1 MSKIPKLYAMCRK
14 LKPNTSVEVYQMGFP
29 SVWQKKLELI
39 WQKNNPGK
47 SVDNNNHYTTNLNA
61 MLYPLLPDLLKANA
75 IPVKKAQANWL
86 VSKNP
91 FTTKDRDKIFLITKI
106 WIRDNF
112 MKKGQEKSEQKKSEK
127 DREIEQLAEKLLAS
141 MNPEDLD
148 IDDSLSVKCLVDSSG
163 AVLEDNYND
172 AYKILPALIA
182 SYLAGK
188 TITIHGK
195 PLKLYRIHSGPEQYV
210 MTAPIESSKSEDTF
224 SYVFSFKPQ
233 SMPLDPV
240 GYLNIDLSIRSWI
253 RKIWKD
259 QVFLKQAISAHVRVR
274 EDQYMQIPISYNKG
288 INWANGYYEAFRIGK
303 GEALPAASEVLL
315 SPGKYQDKI
324 LLPYKNGRN
333 REGFSAP
340 KVRSGVPNLDKEAI
354 MKELDVLL
362 EDFIVS
368 EPIITTRFDPP
379 DNFQDFKT
387 RLRANASEYGSRAEY
402 VPTAL
407 ERQRLFRQ
415 WMKQCLEPE
424 KIHPSGTLNIEIYSN
439 WNVPEYDVVRDKL
452 VAQLTDELGLGN
464 PDLDS
469 EFNIILSQYN
479 AADFSDPLENDSCE
493 SRRLKIKDRLGKTEV
508 MTICLF
514 VLPDKDRFVEGKDPY
529 RAIKKGFMDTQR
541 LIQFIT
547 PEYGKVKDDLP
558 EEEQDEED
566 KKKKPTVDHRVK
578 SAIYDLYRAC
588 GLVTMRDPSA
598 DPGINKKKNILLKD
612 TPSFRYLQMPC
623 FGFYVA
629 TAVLPN
635 GKGKKSNKK
644 IKIPLIIRH
653 DFLEGRTRVYCEE
666 FSRSTVN
673 LFQANFEIYRL
684 VDESVDRLFNISGE
698 PVAQLIADLLD
709 QDDLKETGAILLAE
723 TSWSTKEC
731 WAGLNNKSLSKYEY
745 VEDYIPKSLPLEKK
759 GSGREIRKSLI
770 GSGLRVFRVRV
781 NDEVPD
787 YYLLQDTDGV
797 ETHGSSRGVFP
808 YNKVFWGMS
817 PKPHQ
822 GPYDKSL
829 TQSKLTHSN
838 NEYKERQIVELF
850 PVQLQKG
857 DSAEEFACYVDLL
870 RRISVQF
877 RDKDHTLATN
887 LPLVLHL
894 GQKLEENILV

>member
-29 SVWQKKLELI
+29 AAWQKELQVI
-39 WQKNNPGK
+39 WQKTHPGK
-47 SVDNNNHYTTNLNA
+47 SVDEKNHYTTNLNA
-61 MLYPLLPDLLKANA
+61 MLYPLLPDLLKGNA
-75 IPVKKAQANWL
+75 IPVKKAQPNWL
-86 VSKNP
+86 LSQKP
-91 FTTKDRDKIFLITKI
+91 FTTKDREKIFLITKI
-106 WIRDNF
+106 WIRNTF
-112 MKKGQEKSEQKKSEK
+112 MPKDQKNSEK
-127 DREIEQLAEKLLAS
+127 DREVEQLAEELLSS
-141 MNPEDLD
+141 MKAEDLD
-148 IDDSLSVKCLVDSSG
+148 IDDSLSVECLVDSTG
-163 AVLEDNYND
+163 EILD
-172 AYKILPALIA
+172 AGYKILPALIA

-195 PLKLYRIHSGPEQYV
+195 PLKLYRIHSGATQYV
-210 MTAPIESSKSEDTF
+210 MTAPIESSKSVDTF
-224 SYVFSFKPQ
+224 SYVFSFNPQ
-233 SMPLDPV
+233 SMPLDPA

-253 RKIWKD
+253 RKIWKERIY
-259 QVFLKQAISAHVRVR
+259 LNQAISAHVRVR
-274 EDQYMQIPISYNKG
+274 ENQYMQIPIRYNKG
-288 INWANGYYEAFRIGK
+288 INWENGYPEAFRIGK
-303 GEALPAASEVLL
+303 GEALPEALEVLQ
-315 SPGKYQDKI
+315 SPGKYQDEI

-340 KVRSGVPNLDKEAI
+340 RVRSGVPNLDKEAI

-362 EDFIVS
+362 EDFIVA

-379 DNFQDFKT
+379 KKFQDFKN
-387 RLRANASEYGSRAEY
+387 RLRANAIEYGSKEEY

-439 WNVPEYDVVRDKL
+439 WKVPKSDVVRDKL
-452 VAQLTDELGLGN
+452 VTQLTDELGLGN
-464 PDLDS
+464 PELDS
-469 EFNIILSQYN
+469 EFNIVLSQYD
-479 AADFSDPLENDSCE
+479 AADFSDPLGNDSCE
-493 SRRLKIKDRLGKTEV
+493 SRRWKIKDRLGKAEV

-514 VLPDKDRFVEGKDPY
+514 VLPDKDRFDEEKDPY

-547 PEYGKVKDDLP
+547 PEYGKAKDDLP
-558 EEEQDEED
+558 EEEKDEED

-588 GLVTMRDPSA
+588 GLVTMRDPSS
-598 DPGINKKKNILLKD
+598 DPGINKQNNTLLRD

-653 DFLEGRTRVYCEE
+653 DFLEGTTRVYCEK

-673 LFQANFEIYRL
+673 LFQANFEIYKL
-684 VDESVDRLFNISGE
+684 VDESVDKLFNISGE
-698 PVAQLIADLLD
+698 PVAQMIADLLD
-709 QDDLKETGAILLAE
+709 QDDLKETGAILLAD
-723 TSWSTKEC
+723 TSWGTKEC
-731 WAGLNNKSLSKYEY
+731 WPGLNNKSLPEYEY
-745 VEDYIPKSLPLEKK
+745 VEDYIPKCLPLEKK
-759 GSGREIRKSLI
+759 ESGRKIKKSLI
-770 GSGLRVFRVRV
+770 GSGLRVFRIRV
-781 NDEVPD
+781 NNNEVPD

-829 TQSKLTHSN
+829 TLSKLTDSN
-838 NEYKERQIVELF
+838 NEYKERQIVEIF
-850 PVQLQKG
+850 PVQLQEG

-877 RDKDHTLATN
+877 SDKGHTLATN

-894 GQKLEENILV
+894 GQKLEENILSGL